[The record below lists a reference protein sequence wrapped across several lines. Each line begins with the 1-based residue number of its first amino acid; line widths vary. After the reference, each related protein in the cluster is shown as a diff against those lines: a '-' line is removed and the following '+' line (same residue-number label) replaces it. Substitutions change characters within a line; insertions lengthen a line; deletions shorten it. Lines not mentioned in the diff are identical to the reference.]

1 MGFFIKRKPFQNNN
15 TKKTPTNP
23 FLGSSGKFVQYTQQK
38 GLQFDK
44 MTYFAT
50 FGFSL

>member
-1 MGFFIKRKPFQNNN
+1 MGFFIKRKPFYDNYI
-15 TKKTPTNP
+15 KKPPTNP

-44 MTYFAT
+44 MTYFT
-50 FGFSL
+50 KFGFRL